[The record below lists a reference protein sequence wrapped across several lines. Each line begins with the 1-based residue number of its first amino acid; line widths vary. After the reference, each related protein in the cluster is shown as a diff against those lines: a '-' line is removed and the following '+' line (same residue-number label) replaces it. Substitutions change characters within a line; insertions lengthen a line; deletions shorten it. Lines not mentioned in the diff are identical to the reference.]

1 MTGAT
6 GAVMARLTTEECSS
20 IIKFLKNIQY
30 IKIVKIL
37 SIVPNSARLCSKF
50 LEVH

>member
-6 GAVMARLTTEECSS
+6 GAMCARLTTEEF
-20 IIKFLKNIQY
+20 IIKFLKN

-37 SIVPNSARLCSKF
+37 SIVENSARLCSKF